1 MKKCIFWIVFVLIGL
16 TFSRLSE
23 AQSIDVSFDHAA
35 FFSPEMG
42 SYVETYLSV
51 YGNSLVYKLNNDN
64 FYEATVEATLVFKN
78 ANQVKEFRKFK
89 IQSPALADTTTIFPD
104 LSEMQR
110 ILIPEGVY
118 NFQLQVRDLN
128 AADTM
133 LPFKHSGL
141 ITVNFPKNQL
151 SISDM
156 ELVEQHTP
164 AYKENI
170 YVKGET
176 EYKPYVSSIF
186 PKEKQSIKVYAE
198 VYNAA
203 HEFGPIEDFLV
214 LFHIESVHTSK
225 PIKEFSS
232 IQKEM
237 AHNVNV
243 IFKEISIAG
252 LPAGNYYLV
261 IELRDKKDNPVL
273 SAKKFFQRESLMKQ
287 KSTLTVSGV
296 KVPQAFARQYQHA
309 DSLVYYLNTLR
320 PISDS
325 AEMHFIDQQEQAR
338 NIPLMQQFLYQFW
351 KERNQKHP
359 ELAWS
364 EYLNLVSMVDQQ
376 YKTDHLPGF
385 KTDRGRIL
393 LQYGAPINVYAEKD
407 EPGAKPYE
415 IWHYYQIANQS
426 NLKFIFVQNNND
438 ASDFILVHSNL
449 MGQKNNPDWEQEIY
463 SNPLKKK
470 VRSKAR
476 EYIEEY

>member
-1 MKKCIFWIVFVLIGL
+1 MKKCIFWIVFALMGL
-16 TFSRLSE
+16 AFSQLSE
-23 AQSIDVSFDHAA
+23 AQSFDVSFDHAA

-42 SYVETYLSV
+42 PYVETYLSV
-51 YGNSLVYKLNNDN
+51 NGNSLVYKLNNDN
-64 FYEATVEATLVFKN
+64 FYEAAVETTLVFKN

-89 IQSPALADTTTIFPD
+89 VMSPALADTTTIFPD

-110 ILIPEGVY
+110 IPIPEGVY

-128 AADTM
+128 ASDTT

-156 ELVEQHTP
+156 ELVEQYAP

-176 EYKPYVSSIF
+176 EYKPYVSHII
-186 PKEKQSIKVYAE
+186 PKDMKSIKVYAE

-203 HEFGPIEDFLV
+203 YEFGPIEDFLV
-214 LFHIESVHTSK
+214 LFHIERVHTSK
-225 PIKEFSS
+225 PINEFSS
-232 IQKEM
+232 IQKET

-243 IFKEISIAG
+243 IFKELSIAG

-261 IELRDKKDNPVL
+261 IELRDKKDNSVL
-273 SAKKFFQRESLMKQ
+273 LTKKFFQRESSLKQ
-287 KSTLTVSGV
+287 KNTLNVSGV
-296 KVPQAFARQYQHA
+296 KVPQAFARRYQNA
-309 DSLVYYLNTLR
+309 DTLVYYLTMLL

-338 NIPLMQQFLYQFW
+338 NLPLMQQFLYQFW

-359 ELAWS
+359 ELAWND
-364 EYLNLVSMVDQQ
+364 YLTLVSIVDQQ
-376 YKTDHLPGF
+376 YKTDNLPGF
-385 KTDRGRIL
+385 KTDRGRIF
-393 LQYGAPINVYAEKD
+393 LQYGPPINVYAEND
-407 EPGAKPYE
+407 ESGAKPYE
-415 IWHYYQIANQS
+415 IWHYYRIANQN
-426 NLKFIFVQNNND
+426 NLKFVFVQSTND
-438 ASDFILVHSNL
+438 ANDFILVHTNV
-449 MGQKNNPDWEQEIY
+449 MGKKDNPDWEHEIY
-463 SNPLKKK
+463 LNPVKNK

-476 EYIEEY
+476 EYFEEY